1 MQVQLPKILPYHEDV
16 QHFIAPSNECSLLFR
31 DGGFYGCI
39 ALTQAVTKALVHFVW
54 ERNNYRGTKDFK
66 QRVHKFHDR
75 KIISSQVK
83 ELLLDIWKERNDYH
97 HLNSNVETDRRELKK
112 LARTK
117 IKVLAKVESKIFDF
131 ATHNGIITPKQP
143 KYWKS
148 SQGQQIKRCR
158 SPEDRLP

>member
-54 ERNNYRGTKDFK
+54 ERNNYRGTEDFK
-66 QRVHKFHDR
+66 QRVHKFHDG

-83 ELLLDIWKERNDYH
+83 DTAPRYLEGTERLSSFELQCRN
-97 HLNSNVETDRRELKK
+97 
-112 LARTK
+112 
-117 IKVLAKVESKIFDF
+117 
-131 ATHNGIITPKQP
+131 
-143 KYWKS
+143 
-148 SQGQQIKRCR
+148 
-158 SPEDRLP
+158 